1 MVYYAAIIAVWG
13 ASWGMAQV
21 AHLSLI
27 PCLTSIDSSR
37 VQGGIKLH
45 MGAQII

>member
-1 MVYYAAIIAVWG
+1 MMYYAAFIAVYS
-13 ASWGMAQV
+13 ASWGTAQV

-45 MGAQII
+45 